1 MAWQMALTVCISWL
15 VIKYIENG
23 WLVLPKHI
31 CMMMDW
37 YHCSSIGASPG
48 HWDTVIYAG
57 MRNALIN
64 ALQVTQDDI
73 DYQRNA
79 FELYGADFMITADLK
94 PWLIEI
100 NCSPTMSYSTSI
112 TKRLCK
118 AVLEDTIK
126 GIVAIQLACD
136 NGLFAVLVFSCCRSE
151 AGQKLWHWKFWIGLQ
166 AGLFCF
172 QKLTSHFKLK
182 LCTPS
187 WDLRIW

>member
-1 MAWQMALTVCISWL
+1 M
-15 VIKYIENG
+15 VIDRSN
-23 WLVLPKHI
+23 
-31 CMMMDW
+31 W
-37 YHCSSIGASPG
+37 YHCSSIGASPA

-100 NCSPTMSYSTSI
+100 NCSPTMSYSTSV

-126 GIVAIQLACD
+126 GIVAVHLTCD
-136 NGLFAVLVFSCCRSE
+136 NWLFSTFVFSCCGPE
-151 AGQKLWHWKFWIGLQ
+151 AWQELWHWKFWTGLQ
-166 AGLFCF
+166 AGLFLLS
-172 QKLTSHFKLK
+172 KLTSHFKLK
-182 LCTPS
+182 PCTQS

>member
-1 MAWQMALTVCISWL
+1 
-15 VIKYIENG
+15 
-23 WLVLPKHI
+23 
-31 CMMMDW
+31 
-37 YHCSSIGASPG
+37 
-48 HWDTVIYAG
+48 

-126 GIVAIQLACD
+126 GTVAIQLACD

-151 AGQKLWHWKFWIGLQ
+151 AGQKL
-166 AGLFCF
+166 
-172 QKLTSHFKLK
+172 
-182 LCTPS
+182 
-187 WDLRIW
+187 